1 MIMKRFLKYAIVI
14 LVFVLLFP
22 VADDAQ
28 TIKRQ
33 SSNKTTSKKVP
44 SDIPNNSSN
53 KTEQSKRASTNKTKK
68 GAGKSVIKSSSNK
81 SNQTSKAHRD
91 RIISMA
97 IDDMIWIEGGTFT
110 MGATA
115 EQGNEADNDERPAHK
130 VTLRGFYICKFEVTQ
145 ELWQAV
151 MGQENPSHF
160 YGNPKL
166 PVENVSW
173 YDCKNFIQK
182 LNRLTGMSFRLPTE
196 AEWEYAARGGSRSW
210 YYKYSGGTTLSK
222 VGWYD
227 DNSDGSTH
235 PVGTLSPNNLDLYDM
250 SGNVWEWC
258 NDWYGDYSSIPQTNP
273 TGPSWKTNHVI
284 RGGGWDDKY
293 PGNCRVSNRY
303 NESPSYSHYN
313 LGFRLAASS
322 L

>member
-1 MIMKRFLKYAIVI
+1 MKRLLKYAITLLVVI
-14 LVFVLLFP
+14 MLVP
-22 VADDAQ
+22 MITNAQ
-28 TIKRQ
+28 TIKRH
-33 SSNKTTSKKVP
+33 SSKTTTIK
-44 SDIPNNSSN
+44 SST
-53 KTEQSKRASTNKTKK
+53 KTEQSKKTSKKASTNKTKNETD
-68 GAGKSVIKSSSNK
+68 KSVTNSSSNK
-81 SNQTSKAHRD
+81 SNQTSRVQRD

-97 IDDMIWIEGGTFT
+97 IDDMVWIDGGSFT

-115 EQGNEADNDERPAHK
+115 EQGNEAENDEKPTHK
-130 VTLRGFYICKFEVTQ
+130 VTLRGFYISKYEVTQ

-151 MGQENPSHF
+151 MGQDNPSYF

-173 YDCKNFIQK
+173 DDCLDFIRK

-210 YYKYSGGTTLSK
+210 YYKYSGGATLSK
-222 VGWYD
+222 VGWYN
-227 DNSDGSTH
+227 DNSDGSTQ
-235 PVGTLSPNNLDLYDM
+235 PVGTLSPNNLGLYDM

-258 NDWYGDYSSIPQTNP
+258 NDWYGDYSSNPQTNP
-273 TGPSWKTNHVI
+273 IGPSWKSYHVI

-303 NESPSYSHYN
+303 YESPSYSRNN